1 MRSARQPLIWVS
13 AISLAFTSFAL
24 PISSAVPTSKQSCEK
39 KGQIKVSNGATYKCT
54 LISKRL
60 KWKLIAKRVA
70 APTSTNNATPTPTP
84 TVAPSPTPSPTSSTT
99 NATPIP
105 TPTVAPSPLETITK
119 EYADYLA
126 RKKRAYL
133 AIRSVAVPASEI
145 KFNLDYKI
153 GAGYPKELRDFNL
166 AQVAYSARVFSYFL
180 DKKIDTSIY
189 LYTEK
194 ESQELRS
201 MKYWRQ
207 NSWWDDGIQPWFD
220 RWSKGIAT
228 EHNIG
233 LAAWYIVDSD
243 EQKGHA
249 GIAAAS
255 TATVSK
261 WRIYN
266 LQVMPHEFFHV
277 IQDYHFRSKGL
288 KFHVDHDTDEYA
300 TAFPPMFR
308 EGSANTI
315 SIAVTFEDFEQYL
328 NFYAIEARSTTPRLG
343 LLNTI
348 RTESDVVVALSKITR
363 KSSHPDAHEASYFV
377 GALLFEWFISEYGI
391 DKYRALMTDPGY
403 GGSFNELLKKVIGI
417 DSAELYKR
425 AAGHILSGLKN
436 R

>member
-1 MRSARQPLIWVS
+1 MLLKNLTLKCTKVGSKLIWKES
-13 AISLAFTSFAL
+13 RTAIPKAGPKISQTTSPATSPTPTTLASPKPSVTITPS
-24 PISSAVPTSKQSCEK
+24 P
-39 KGQIKVSNGATYKCT
+39 
-54 LISKRL
+54 
-60 KWKLIAKRVA
+60 
-70 APTSTNNATPTPTP
+70 TPTPTP
-84 TVAPSPTPSPTSSTT
+84 S
-99 NATPIP
+99 ATI
-105 TPTVAPSPLETITK
+105 SK
-119 EYADYLA
+119 EYSDYLN
-126 RKKRAYL
+126 RKKRAYQ
-133 AIRSVAVPASEI
+133 AIRSVAVPENEI

-153 GAGYPKELRDFNL
+153 GASYPKELKDYNL
-166 AQVAYSARVFSYFL
+166 AQVTYSARVFSYFL

-220 RWSKGIAT
+220 RWAKGIAT
-228 EHNIG
+228 EHNLG

-255 TATVSK
+255 TATVST
-261 WRIYN
+261 WRVYN

-315 SIAVTFEDFEQYL
+315 SIAVTFEDFDQYL

-348 RTESDVVVALSKITR
+348 RNETDVVAALSKITR

-403 GGSFNELLKKVIGI
+403 GGSFNELLKRVIGI
-417 DSAELYKR
+417 DNTELYKR
-425 AAGHILSGLKN
+425 AAGYILSGLQN